1 MVFDHK
7 FNNFTFNN
15 SQIHG
20 SSING
25 GKKKTLNFSMIDI
38 VVIDFVTGATGV
50 KMPTKEK
57 TLKLF
62 VYWISHVSLTIAQCN
77 FIKMFDEDVPRG
89 PTISQRYSDFKAR

>member
-1 MVFDHK
+1 
-7 FNNFTFNN
+7 
-15 SQIHG
+15 
-20 SSING
+20 
-25 GKKKTLNFSMIDI
+25 MIDI

-89 PTISQRYSDFKAR
+89 PTISQRYSDFKARWFICKEKSTGHPNSKLGNCAACEGE